1 MKPPRPVVTWTRAL
15 ALAPL
20 TATLIAVGCGR
31 DSEDDSEPT
40 ANTTSES
47 QATTGPALTKE
58 EWIERADRVCA
69 PGEPT
74 IDRAVDRLFRGPSP
88 SQQELDRFATKT
100 LVPTVQGE
108 IDEVREL
115 APPAGDEDEIARI
128 LDSAQEGVD
137 QIEAEGGLI
146 EQGGGPFIEAN
157 LLAQQYGLRTCGW
170 V

>member
-1 MKPPRPVVTWTRAL
+1 MKPQRRATRTRAL

-20 TATLIAVGCGR
+20 TAALMAVGCGG

-40 ANTTSES
+40 ANTANES
-47 QATTGPALTKE
+47 RSATGPALTKE
-58 EWIERADRVCA
+58 EWIERADEICA
-69 PGEPT
+69 PGEKK
-74 IDRAVDRLFRGPSP
+74 IDRAVDELFSGPSP
-88 SQQELDRFATKT
+88 SQPDLDRFATET

-108 IDEVREL
+108 IDEIREL
-115 APPAGDEDEIARI
+115 VPPAGDEDEVDRI

-146 EQGGGPFIEAN
+146 ERGGGPFIEAN